1 MVGKHRHK
9 PNTTSRRNCRRKDR
23 RTLETAT
30 EKPRTIGQILLHG
43 PANHEEE
50 TRLAEFRRKQRAF
63 FEAFLP
69 NSSFADRSV
78 HAAIYQALRD
88 LCMTRGGLY
97 HAIQTQHRE
106 RSRDFLK
113 KVGRRAE
120 ELRRSGTSSG
130 IPAPRPEPM
139 FITNK
144 LTGFGGYPADS
155 CQICGRFL
163 TTVCYS
169 QIRDRPRVPR
179 TDKICHS
186 CFECIEADERREY
199 QQYRYSTRWEPWEPW
214 GNTPKS

>member
-113 KVGRRAE
+113 KSVGEQRNCGVVVHPQEFRPHD
-120 ELRRSGTSSG
+120 RSRCLL
-130 IPAPRPEPM
+130 P
-139 FITNK
+139 TN
-144 LTGFGGYPADS
+144 
-155 CQICGRFL
+155 
-163 TTVCYS
+163 
-169 QIRDRPRVPR
+169 
-179 TDKICHS
+179 
-186 CFECIEADERREY
+186 
-199 QQYRYSTRWEPWEPW
+199 
-214 GNTPKS
+214 